1 MPKILRISL
10 TAEQSSEVEQARD
23 HSDKPYMR
31 ERACAILK
39 IASGMSGRQAC
50 LPRSA
55 WRRQVAQQGLLKKRR
70 KDTIYLSACVPPHA
84 QAGEWVNRYQAEG
97 ISGLQIRSGRGRKP
111 AFSP

>member
-10 TAEQSSEVEQARD
+10 TVEQSSEVEQARD
-23 HSDKPYMR
+23 HSDKPYVR

-39 IASGMSGRQAC
+39 IASGVSGRQAC

-70 KDTIYLSACVPPHA
+70 KDTIY
-84 QAGEWVNRYQAEG
+84 EWVNRYQAEG

>member
-10 TAEQSSEVEQARD
+10 TAEQSSELEQARD
-23 HSDKPYMR
+23 HSDKPYVR

-39 IASGMSGRQAC
+39 IASGMSGRQ
-50 LPRSA
+50 
-55 WRRQVAQQGLLKKRR
+55 VAQQGLLKKRR
-70 KDTIYLSACVPPHA
+70 KDTIY
-84 QAGEWVNRYQAEG
+84 EWVNRYKAEG

>member
-10 TAEQSSEVEQARD
+10 TTEQSSELEQARD
-23 HSDKPYMR
+23 HSDKPYVR

-39 IASGMSGRQAC
+39 IASGMSGRQ
-50 LPRSA
+50 
-55 WRRQVAQQGLLKKRR
+55 VAQQGLLKKRR
-70 KDTIYLSACVPPHA
+70 KDTIY
-84 QAGEWVNRYQAEG
+84 EWVNRYQAEG

>member
-10 TAEQSSEVEQARD
+10 TAEQSSELEQARD

-39 IASGMSGRQAC
+39 IASGMSGRQ
-50 LPRSA
+50 
-55 WRRQVAQQGLLKKRR
+55 VAQQGLLKKRR
-70 KDTIYLSACVPPHA
+70 KDTIY
-84 QAGEWVNRYQAEG
+84 EWVNRYKAEG

>member
-10 TAEQSSEVEQARD
+10 TAEQSSELEQARD
-23 HSDKPYMR
+23 HSDKPYVR

-39 IASGMSGRQAC
+39 IASKMSG
-50 LPRSA
+50 
-55 WRRQVAQQGLLKKRR
+55 RQVAQQGLLKKRR
-70 KDTIYLSACVPPHA
+70 KDTIY
-84 QAGEWVNRYQAEG
+84 EWVNRYKAEG